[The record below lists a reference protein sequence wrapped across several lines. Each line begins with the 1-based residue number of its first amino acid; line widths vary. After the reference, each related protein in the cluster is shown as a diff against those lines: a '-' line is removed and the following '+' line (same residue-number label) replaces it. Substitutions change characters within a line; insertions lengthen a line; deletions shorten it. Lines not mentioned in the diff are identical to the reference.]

1 LSRCDGR
8 LKLIELSDTD
18 PHGYDLQ
25 VSVCPGLIVDN
36 DIRIIPDG
44 SKHTSA
50 GAEFQVGA
58 TRSCFGR
65 RTSKAKGLE

>member
-1 LSRCDGR
+1 MSRCDGR
-8 LKLIELSDTD
+8 LKLIESCDTD
-18 PHGYDLQ
+18 LHGYDLQ

-50 GAEFQVGA
+50 GAEF
-58 TRSCFGR
+58 
-65 RTSKAKGLE
+65 